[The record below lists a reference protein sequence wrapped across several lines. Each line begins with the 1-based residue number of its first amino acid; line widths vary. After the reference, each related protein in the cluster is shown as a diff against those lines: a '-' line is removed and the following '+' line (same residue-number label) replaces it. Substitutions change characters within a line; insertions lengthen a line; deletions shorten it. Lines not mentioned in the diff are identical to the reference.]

1 VAVKTLSKALF
12 LEELAKGKGVKAI
25 CKDYGM
31 KTTSTIYTWR
41 TRDKEFKKQYDK
53 IMSSPHHK
61 ARIASHT
68 TKKVAEEG
76 WRERF
81 VHKMIETG
89 DRVMAADYAGKTMKY
104 IMDAADPSHEDYDEK
119 FHDMLYEQELREA
132 VQIEDEVKR
141 KALKENS
148 VQMQKYLLP
157 FLPVVGEKYSRG
169 KENRL
174 EASETNVFIFN
185 PQSMQAAERQI
196 VDVFGSKSLPAPKS
210 D

>member
-1 VAVKTLSKALF
+1 
-12 LEELAKGKGVKAI
+12 
-25 CKDYGM
+25 
-31 KTTSTIYTWR
+31 
-41 TRDKEFKKQYDK
+41 
-53 IMSSPHHK
+53 
-61 ARIASHT
+61 
-68 TKKVAEEG
+68 
-76 WRERF
+76 
-81 VHKMIETG
+81 
-89 DRVMAADYAGKTMKY
+89 
-104 IMDAADPSHEDYDEK
+104 
-119 FHDMLYEQELREA
+119 MLYEQELREA